1 MKFPLVF
8 LGVGMSTSYFCVF
21 DSSERL
27 DYQQLHSICIVYYR
41 ILSPRRSHVYLKLA
55 TDKGVPIH
63 TPSLPRYSFF
73 WPSMMNCTLSTV
85 GKEAAV

>member
-1 MKFPLVF
+1 MK
-8 LGVGMSTSYFCVF
+8 VGGHKG
-21 DSSERL
+21 
-27 DYQQLHSICIVYYR
+27 HS
-41 ILSPRRSHVYLKLA
+41 LSFISPNNSRYLKLA

-85 GKEAAV
+85 GKDAAV